1 MIDIHILRRYA
12 EVSGFQGILAG
23 LLVALKQTIPDSD
36 VTLLRVIK
44 FRAKVRLLVVS
55 GVPTACHRC
64 TRCVNDCL
72 AQAPNTR
79 MLTLSAYAAQHL
91 VGIYMVLSLLG
102 CLVLGGVIKTMPSV
116 LFGAYFGWL
125 YLRIWQVKGE
135 AGLTC
140 AA

>member
-1 MIDIHILRRYA
+1 
-12 EVSGFQGILAG
+12 
-23 LLVALKQTIPDSD
+23 
-36 VTLLRVIK
+36 
-44 FRAKVRLLVVS
+44 
-55 GVPTACHRC
+55 
-64 TRCVNDCL
+64 
-72 AQAPNTR
+72 
-79 MLTLSAYAAQHL
+79 MLTLSAPAAQHL
-91 VGIYMVLSLLG
+91 VGIYVVLSLLG